1 MNNLCVIA
9 EYRGY
14 IYKLYRW
21 CYKDNYHFIKK
32 LNHENIINAEVK
44 SKLAIELINSY
55 NVSQLKS
62 FIYLTKNYS
71 WKIYI
76 RRNNEYN

>member
-32 LNHENIINAEVK
+32 LNHENIIKAPVK
-44 SKLAIELINSY
+44 YKLAIELINSY
-55 NVSQLKS
+55 NIDQLIN
-62 FIYLTKNYS
+62 FIKLNKRSY
-71 WKIYI
+71 WKIY
-76 RRNNEYN
+76 YYKGDKK